1 MSDLWALLLAV
12 GAIALPLALAWW
24 LAGAPDRRARRERA
38 SHSAH
43 RE

>member
-1 MSDLWALLLAV
+1 MNELWALLLAV

-24 LAGAPDRRARRERA
+24 LARAPDRRARRART
-38 SHSAH
+38 SHPAP